1 MYIHVQILKLVNFVL
16 EFSLFVIT
24 ILKYK
29 MHWVRRWNYV
39 SDLFLLMLYQFEGIA
54 GLYIPPPSSF
64 KKPSIPSFKFF
75 SSLFFAGNQ
84 IFSWGGGLPDEMKIR
99 NIYPCCELY
108 EDWGPT
114 NLFSFALLVLIADLF
129 SSKHDVSTQQ
139 KIYFT
144 YITKFLG
151 ALFSLKKFI
160 WNCTICHKKSWTILC
175 SKLLYKFG
183 QDFLDRKYVKH
194 FFCRKVLLFYNCT
207 GKKIPIQEKKLH

>member
-84 IFSWGGGLPDEMKIR
+84 IFSWGGVAGWDENKKYIPLLWIIWR
-99 NIYPCCELY
+99 LRANKSFLVCFVSFDCRSIFLKARCEHTTKNIFYIYNEVFRCNFFVKKVYLKLY
-108 EDWGPT
+108 YM
-114 NLFSFALLVLIADLF
+114 S
-129 SSKHDVSTQQ
+129 
-139 KIYFT
+139 
-144 YITKFLG
+144 
-151 ALFSLKKFI
+151 
-160 WNCTICHKKSWTILC
+160 
-175 SKLLYKFG
+175 
-183 QDFLDRKYVKH
+183 
-194 FFCRKVLLFYNCT
+194 
-207 GKKIPIQEKKLH
+207 